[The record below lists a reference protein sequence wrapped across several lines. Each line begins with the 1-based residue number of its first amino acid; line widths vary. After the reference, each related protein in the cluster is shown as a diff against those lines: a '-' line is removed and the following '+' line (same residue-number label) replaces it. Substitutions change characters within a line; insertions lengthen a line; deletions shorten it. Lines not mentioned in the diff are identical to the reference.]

1 MNPNMNFRCYA
12 PYHCGPCIEKNDI
25 KLNPELSYYNL
36 LPNAVG
42 TDCTKVW
49 YKMKRGY
56 IYQYTYDYNDDVNY
70 VKAQGYQNRENG
82 NMMNDLIE
90 IYNKNKK

>member
-1 MNPNMNFRCYA
+1 MSQYMNFRCYA
-12 PYHCGPCIEKNDI
+12 PYQYGMCIEKSNQSV
-25 KLNPELSYYNL
+25 NPESAYYNL

-42 TDCTKVW
+42 SDCTKVW

-56 IYQYTYDYNDDVNY
+56 IYQYTYDYNDDINY
-70 VKAQGYQNRENG
+70 VTARGYQNKS

-90 IYNKNKK
+90 IYSKNKK

>member
-1 MNPNMNFRCYA
+1 MSQHMNFRCYA
-12 PYHCGPCIEKNDI
+12 PYHCGMCSEKSI
-25 KLNPELSYYNL
+25 NPTLPYDNL

-49 YKMKRGY
+49 YKMKNGY

-70 VKAQGYQNRENG
+70 VTGRGYQNKS
-82 NMMNDLIE
+82 NMMDDLKA
-90 IYNKNKK
+90 IYQMEKKK